1 MLISVLDSVLVYS
14 WSLYSSFLTEGGDLA
29 GPRLAPCWDL
39 AGAWPGPR
47 RDLPGPRQQPLGIPV
62 SPARF
67 IRLESIGNPGITN
80 YQFNTKN
87 NKNAMLCC
95 KNPEAVICTFYY
107 FLCLFCVRLLLYIVF
122 FFATRLTVRCYGPI
136 YFYYILMLIFDVLV
150 KSFVLAEVK
159 ATTFTF

>member
-47 RDLPGPRQQPLGIPV
+47 RDLPGPRQQPSGIPV

-87 NKNAMLCC
+87 SKTLCFT
-95 KNPEAVICTFYY
+95 AV
-107 FLCLFCVRLLLYIVF
+107 LLFFELNW
-122 FFATRLTVRCYGPI
+122 
-136 YFYYILMLIFDVLV
+136 
-150 KSFVLAEVK
+150 
-159 ATTFTF
+159 